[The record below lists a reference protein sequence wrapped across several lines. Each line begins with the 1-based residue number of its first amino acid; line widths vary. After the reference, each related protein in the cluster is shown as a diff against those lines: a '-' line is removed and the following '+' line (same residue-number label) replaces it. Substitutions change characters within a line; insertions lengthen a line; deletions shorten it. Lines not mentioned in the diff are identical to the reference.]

1 LADTPRTVLITGASR
16 GIGRAAAL
24 RLAAAGH
31 RIGINYRSHGDEA
44 EDLKKQIESD
54 GGTAFVIQADV
65 SDKVQVKTMIS
76 ATIEALGPIEIMIN
90 NAGIIDD
97 TLFMRMKDDQFERV
111 MQTNTF
117 GTYYCSRAVIAPM
130 VSARWG
136 RIINVTS
143 VVGLRGNAGQ
153 VNYSASKGA
162 IHTFTYS
169 LAKEVAKRNV
179 TINAVAPGYVETAT
193 VNDLPESLKAEVMGR
208 IFANRFGQPD
218 EIAAA
223 IAFIAS
229 EDAAY
234 INGEVL
240 RVDGGLAI

>member
-1 LADTPRTVLITGASR
+1 V
-16 GIGRAAAL
+16 
-24 RLAAAGH
+24 GH

-44 EDLKKQIESD
+44 EELKEQIESD
-54 GGTAFVIQADV
+54 GGTAFTVQGDV
-65 SDKVQVKTMIS
+65 GDKVQVKSMVE
-76 ATIEALGPIEIMIN
+76 ATVEALGPIEIMIN

-97 TLFMRMKDDQFERV
+97 TLFLRMKDEQFERV

-117 GTYYCSRAVIAPM
+117 GTYYCTRAVVAPM
-130 VSARWG
+130 VAARWG
-136 RIINVTS
+136 RIINVSS

-153 VNYSASKGA
+153 TNYSASKGA

-169 LAKEVAKRNV
+169 LAKELARRNV
-179 TINAVAPGYVETAT
+179 TVNAVAPGYVETAT
-193 VNDLPESLKAEVMGR
+193 VNGLRDSVKAEVMGR

-234 INGEVL
+234 ITGEVL

>member
-24 RLAAAGH
+24 RLAAVGH

-44 EDLKKQIESD
+44 EELKEQIESD
-54 GGTAFVIQADV
+54 GGTAFTVQGDV
-65 SDKVQVKTMIS
+65 GDKVQVKSMVE
-76 ATIEALGPIEIMIN
+76 ATVEALGPIEIMIN

-97 TLFMRMKDDQFERV
+97 TLFLRMKDEQFERV

-117 GTYYCSRAVIAPM
+117 GTYYCTRAVVAPM
-130 VSARWG
+130 VAARWG
-136 RIINVTS
+136 RIINVSS

-153 VNYSASKGA
+153 TNYSASKGA

-169 LAKEVAKRNV
+169 LAKELARRNV
-179 TINAVAPGYVETAT
+179 TVNAVAPGYVETAT
-193 VNDLPESLKAEVMGR
+193 VNGLRDSVKAEVMGR

-234 INGEVL
+234 ITGEVL